1 MPVNFAYTGERLN
14 WSLAEFAKNPLISL
28 GMLWQTYPVVW
39 AAVGLMAAGYA
50 FYKLFGAIY
59 RLCAWLRP
67 AVRKTVTKAVWAVV
81 WVLLCAWGI
90 YGSATHYPLRWSEA
104 YFSKDKNVNSLSL
117 NPVLFFFSSF
127 YLGRYFC
134 GYGVFRQIFA
144 FDDTLFGY
152 DRGSAFRPR
161 FGR

>member
-1 MPVNFAYTGERLN
+1 MADIPRGMGSCRIGGGSIGVLQIVRGDIPFVRVAQAGSTKNGNKGRLGG
-14 WSLAEFAKNPLISL
+14 
-28 GMLWQTYPVVW
+28 GM
-39 AAVGLMAAGYA
+39 G
-50 FYKLFGAIY
+50 
-59 RLCAWLRP
+59 
-67 AVRKTVTKAVWAVV
+67 AVV
-81 WVLLCAWGI
+81 RMGD
-90 YGSATHYPLRWSEA
+90 LRFGHALPFAMERGVFFQRQKCQFAVVESGA
-104 YFSKDKNVNSLSL
+104 VF
-117 NPVLFFFSSF
+117 LFQF